1 MAGGKRAS
9 MREGPLAALFQRTD
23 VEPADGQPKA
33 PDIEAEERAAR
44 AREDEAAAERE
55 REERRAEEARAL
67 REDDERAERRRNL
80 SPKDR
85 LSAAFAQDIPHDI
98 LARPEAT
105 ERDWRP
111 RDEPEIR
118 RHATALGPVLK
129 VAGVGGAGVNAVNRM
144 IEAGVEGV
152 EFIAVN
158 TDLQSLQQSA
168 ADVTL

>member
-44 AREDEAAAERE
+44 AREAEVKAAAERE
-55 REERRAEEARAL
+55 REERRAEAARAL

-98 LARPEAT
+98 LARPESA

-111 RDEPEIR
+111 RDEPDIR
-118 RHATALGPVLK
+118 RPGTVQRPVLK
-129 VAGVGGAGVNAVNRM
+129 VAGVGGAGVNAINRM
-144 IEAGVEGV
+144 IEA
-152 EFIAVN
+152 
-158 TDLQSLQQSA
+158 
-168 ADVTL
+168 